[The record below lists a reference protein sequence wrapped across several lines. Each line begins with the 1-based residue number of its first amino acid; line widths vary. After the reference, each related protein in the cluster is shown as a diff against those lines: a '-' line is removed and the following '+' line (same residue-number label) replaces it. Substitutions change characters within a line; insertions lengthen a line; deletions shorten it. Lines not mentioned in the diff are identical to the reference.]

1 MCAPLLAQ
9 PRGGAEQKAAPRRP
23 GGCSA
28 TWAALPGVRG
38 PPPTSLPRAPATA
51 PSSPWPPP
59 PAPQPLGVLPAL
71 PRGGIPFLCLF
82 ANRAGKHPAATP
94 HLDSG
99 SQLPSHELSSL
110 PGCWRCGALDRFLAR
125 PAEIFSRHNLNFGES
140 LRKKKK
146 KAKGRGKKKKKT
158 TLPLDPFDK

>member
-1 MCAPLLAQ
+1 MAVGLEVVFEQRLDFHASPQPHPGRFLPYQSRAGWCAPRCWLSQGEAQ
-9 PRGGAEQKAAPRRP
+9 SKKRRPESP

-71 PRGGIPFLCLF
+71 PRGGIPFLYLP
-82 ANRAGKHPAATP
+82 NRAWQTPRRHPT
-94 HLDSG
+94 SR
-99 SQLPSHELSSL
+99 LSVPAPIARIVQPAWMLAVWGARSL
-110 PGCWRCGALDRFLAR
+110 PR
-125 PAEIFSRHNLNFGES
+125 PP
-140 LRKKKK
+140 
-146 KAKGRGKKKKKT
+146 RG
-158 TLPLDPFDK
+158 DF